1 MDSFWFDRWRAG
13 EIGFHEGKPNELLA
27 ANVDLLGVNRRVLV
41 PLCGKTEDL
50 VFLASKGHTVFG
62 VELVEDAVKAF
73 FAEHELTPEVTSH
86 AHHVQYTSGAISIF
100 AGDYLTFEPA
110 LIGGT
115 CDALYDRAAL
125 VALPPELRPR
135 YAQHTRSLLAEHSPT
150 IMVTFEYDQA
160 LLSGPPFSVG
170 EAEVREI
177 YAPRAM
183 RMLAE
188 RPDTRRPERG
198 PTTERCWAITL

>member
-1 MDSFWFDRWRAG
+1 MDSFWFDRWREG
-13 EIGFHEGKPNELLA
+13 QIGFHEGKPNDMLEA
-27 ANVDLLGVNRRVLV
+27 HVDLLGSHRRVLV

-50 VFLASKGHTVFG
+50 VFLASKGHTVIG

-86 AHHVQYTSGAISIF
+86 AHHVQYTAGSISIF
-100 AGDYLTFEPA
+100 AGDYFATSPA
-110 LIGGT
+110 LLGA

-135 YAQHTRSLLAEHSPT
+135 YAQHTRSLLAEHPPV

-160 LLSGPPFSVG
+160 LLAGPPFSVT
-170 EAEVREI
+170 EAAVREI
-177 YAPRAM
+177 YAPHAM

-198 PTTERCWAITL
+198 ATMERGWVITL

>member
-27 ANVDLLGVNRRVLV
+27 ANVDLLGSNRRVLV

-50 VFLASKGHTVFG
+50 VFLSSKGHTVIG
-62 VELVEDAVKAF
+62 CELVEDAVKAF
-73 FAEHELTPEVTSH
+73 FTEHELTPEITSH
-86 AHHVQYTSGAISIF
+86 AHHVQYTSGSISIF
-100 AGDYLTFEPA
+100 AGDYLTTSPA
-110 LIGGT
+110 LLGA
-115 CDALYDRAAL
+115 CNALYDRAAL

-135 YAQHTRSLLAEHSPT
+135 YAQHTRSLLAAHAAA
-150 IMVTFEYDQA
+150 ILVTFEYDQS
-160 LLSGPPFSVG
+160 LVSGPPFSVG

-177 YAPRAM
+177 YVPQAM